1 MQDDEES
8 LIRRAQGGERQAFGT
23 LVQQHQSRVFSL
35 IRRLCGNT
43 DHALDLTQ
51 DTFIKAWHALPDW
64 RPEARLQTWL
74 LRIARNTTIDALRRR
89 QPVIEPLPDGRPEAR
104 LQPWLP
110 RMPRNTTRAALRRR
124 QPVSEPLPEEHMLVA
139 PGPTPLHQLESRRRL
154 AQLER
159 LISQLPTGQR
169 EVLLLRE
176 VDGLAY
182 REIADTLNISEGTV
196 KSRLARARD
205 ALLEARAA
213 LTGDSDD

>member
-23 LVQQHQSRVFSL
+23 LVQQHQGRVFSF
-35 IRRLCGNT
+35 IRRLCGNS

-89 QPVIEPLPDGRPEAR
+89 QPVI
-104 LQPWLP
+104 
-110 RMPRNTTRAALRRR
+110 
-124 QPVSEPLPEEHMLVA
+124 EPLPEEHMLVA

-182 REIADTLNISEGTV
+182 REIADTLDISEGTV